1 MNPSRD
7 AGKFAY
13 HLKFLLRADL
23 IEADVEARKYC
34 LTDLGKMVIDVAD
47 RVEKKASKPKGMLVR
62 TSRSALE
69 EFDTSKIASS
79 LMKEAKVPAE
89 LAQKVAKEAEKQ
101 LLKSRTKYLTAP
113 LVREVVNAILV
124 EKGLEEHRHKLTR
137 LGLPV
142 HEVAGLIEARS
153 KTFQGSASIVETAGE
168 TVLKEYTLLNVFP
181 RDVADAHLS
190 GALHVNGLGLWIL
203 KPNEVMHDLRFL
215 LQHSLS
221 FGKTGALQASGP
233 TPQNL
238 ESALSAAFNVLLC
251 SARETCEA
259 QTLDYFNIFLAPF
272 VRGLEPS
279 RVKEALRT
287 FISNVSQHVPLSLGL
302 ELTIPSFVVGLPF
315 RASGKA
321 GGTYGVYSDES
332 QLLASLAVEVFAEE
346 SEIKPLSNPKIIIK
360 LRSESFA
367 DERAKAILLKAHALA
382 SAKGLLYFANI
393 GDKQKQSAFSAS
405 GFRVKADMSGD
416 WEIDTLRTGCLGCV
430 TVNLPRVVYD
440 SGNDRVKFFEVLQE
454 RLEMTIRA
462 LDIKY
467 RALKQSG
474 RGLLPFL
481 MQDVDG
487 DQYLRLEGCSWVV
500 NLAGFGEAT
509 EAFCGKNQYSDEG
522 ALGFAEE
529 AMRATVAYTQKTGRR
544 RARRVVT
551 AVLPSPEASER
562 LAKLDIERFGVGK
575 VRFSGTRERP
585 FYSTVSR
592 LAVKGGELA
601 SEAVAVDKRLHDLY
615 SGGGL
620 TAIDLGETEYKP
632 DELVSLS
639 RRIVE
644 DGAIEFFTYD
654 RRLTYCA
661 NCRRSWPGLL
671 HKCPSCGGVS
681 TLSFYDRFASV

>member
-1 MNPSRD
+1 MLKAVSSPIRLQILNLLFDRGLLSYSELMSALKMNPSRD
-7 AGKFAY
+7 AGRFAY

-69 EFDTSKIASS
+69 EFDATKIASS

-101 LLKSRTKYLTAP
+101 LLKSRTKYVTAP
-113 LVREVVNAILV
+113 LVREVVNAILI

-181 RDVADAHLS
+181 RDIADAHLS
-190 GALHVNGLGLWIL
+190 GALHISGLSSWVL

-215 LQHSLS
+215 LQHGLDLE
-221 FGKTGALQASGP
+221 KANALHASNA

-238 ESALSAAFNVLLC
+238 ESALSAAFNVLLY
-251 SARETCEA
+251 SAKETSET

-272 VRGLEPS
+272 TRGLEPS
-279 RVKEALRT
+279 RVKEALRA
-287 FISNVSQHVPLSLGL
+287 FISNVSRHVPLSLGL
-302 ELTIPSFVVGLPF
+302 ELTIPDFVAQLPF
-315 RASGKA
+315 RASEKPA
-321 GGTYGVYSDES
+321 GTYGDYSDES

-346 SEIKPLSNPKIIIK
+346 SEIRPLFNPEIIIK

-367 DERAKAILLKAHALA
+367 DERARAILLKAHNLA
-382 SAKGLLYFANI
+382 SAKGLLYFANLF
-393 GDKQKQSAFSAS
+393 GDDQRQSSFSAS
-405 GFRVKADMSGD
+405 GFRLKADLSGD
-416 WEIDTLRTGCLGCV
+416 WEIDTMRTGCLGCV
-430 TVNLPRVVYD
+430 TVNLPRTVYD
-440 SGNDRVKFFEVLQE
+440 SGREKVKLLEVLQE
-454 RLEMTIRA
+454 RLEMAIRA

-474 RGLLPFL
+474 WGLLPFL

-500 NLAGFGEAT
+500 NLAGFDEAI
-509 EAFCGKNQYSDEG
+509 EAFCGKDLHSDEG
-522 ALGFAEE
+522 ALSFAEE
-529 AMRATVAYTQKTGRR
+529 VMQATVAYTQKTGRR
-544 RARRVVT
+544 RGRRLIT

-562 LAKLDIERFGVGK
+562 LA
-575 VRFSGTRERP
+575 
-585 FYSTVSR
+585 R
-592 LAVKGGELA
+592 LEIGRAHV
-601 SEAVAVDKRLHDLY
+601 
-615 SGGGL
+615 
-620 TAIDLGETEYKP
+620 
-632 DELVSLS
+632 
-639 RRIVE
+639 
-644 DGAIEFFTYD
+644 
-654 RRLTYCA
+654 
-661 NCRRSWPGLL
+661 
-671 HKCPSCGGVS
+671 
-681 TLSFYDRFASV
+681 